1 MALIGYEVQAVMRI
15 VVPLGPLRLAP
26 GTSYGAIAQALEAR
40 YGGQAARI
48 AAEWSERLGVTVRMS
63 ALETTPD
70 ATVGQPDTAEEEW
83 VI

>member
-1 MALIGYEVQAVMRI
+1 MAVIGYEVTAVMRI

-26 GTSYGAIAQALEAR
+26 GTSYGSIAQALEAR
-40 YGGQAARI
+40 YKGQARRL
-48 AAEWSERLGVTVRMS
+48 AEEFSGRLGVEVQLS